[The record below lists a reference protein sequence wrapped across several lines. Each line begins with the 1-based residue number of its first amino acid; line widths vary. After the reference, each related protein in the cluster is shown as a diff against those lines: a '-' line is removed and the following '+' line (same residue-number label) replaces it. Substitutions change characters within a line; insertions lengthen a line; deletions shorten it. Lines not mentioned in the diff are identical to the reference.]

1 LAAPRILGL
10 GPQENL
16 IDVVRLAD
24 AELEKSHGPSRS
36 LVAVAPGI
44 EVRATRE
51 AYSGPFQSY
60 VVRIHVPPESV
71 PAFRANPR
79 QSPSPCTVE
88 AVDEANGVYDL
99 QCPAPASDSSNEP
112 LALLGELVRLPEVW
126 HVHGEDYRHDRVS
139 IGRLFQEMAHRRASD
154 VHLYPGSSPVFRVD
168 GVTLVASELEP
179 VSGEQI
185 LALLRE
191 IAPVSDWEKFEKQ
204 NQCSFNYHQ
213 FHTAFSRVSAFV
225 TAGVPHLTLRFL
237 PEQIPSFEDLH
248 IPRTIMERLGA
259 LHHGL
264 VLIAGM
270 TGSGK
275 STTVASLIDWINA
288 NKSLHILTIEDPVEF
303 VHANKKSIV
312 SQRNV
317 GSDVATFQEGV
328 RGALRH
334 DPDVIFIGEMRDP
347 DTIRAAIDAAS
358 TGHLVLTTFHSNTA
372 AESVNRIVSFFD
384 PVERDL
390 VRLQLR
396 DSLKCVI
403 CQRLLPR
410 KGGGRIP
417 ALEFLF
423 NDSRTLAESIQK
435 GDSAGIR
442 TGMQQTISESK
453 IFERSL
459 YELSKTGLITLET
472 ALAHATTP
480 EIVEQ
485 MRLGTYVPPHLER
498 ISEHRVE

>member
-10 GPQENL
+10 GPQQNL
-16 IDVVRLAD
+16 ADVVRLA
-24 AELEKSHGPSRS
+24 ELELANSHGPSRG
-36 LVAVAPGI
+36 LVAVAPGF
-44 EVRATRE
+44 EVRASRDGF
-51 AYSGPFQSY
+51 AGPYQSY
-60 VVRIHVPPESV
+60 VIRLQLPPESV
-71 PAFRANPR
+71 AAVKSIPAHSA
-79 QSPSPCTVE
+79 SPCTLNE
-88 AVDEANGVYDL
+88 VDGAYEL
-99 QCPAPASDSSNEP
+99 RCQAPASDSSNEP
-112 LALLGELVRLPEVW
+112 LALLGELLPLPEVW
-126 HVHGEDYRHDRVS
+126 HVHGEEYREDRVS
-139 IGRLFQEMAHRRASD
+139 IGGLFQAMAERRASD

-168 GVTLVASELEP
+168 GATLAASELEP

-191 IAPVSDWEKFEKQ
+191 IAPDRDREQFEKE

-213 FHTAFSRVSAFV
+213 FGAAFSRVSAFI
-225 TAGVPHLTLRFL
+225 TSGVPHLTIRFL
-237 PEQIPSFEDLH
+237 PELIPSFEDLH
-248 IPRTIMERLGA
+248 IPRAIMEKLGA
-259 LHHGL
+259 MHHGL
-264 VLIAGM
+264 VLVAGM

-275 STTVASLIDWINA
+275 STTVASLIDWINS

-303 VHANKKSIV
+303 VHLNKRSIV

-317 GSDVATFQEGV
+317 GTDVATFQEGV
-328 RGALRH
+328 RTALRH

-372 AESVNRIVSFFD
+372 AEVVNRIVSFFD

-403 CQRLLPR
+403 CQRLLPK

-417 ALEFLF
+417 ALEFMF
-423 NDSRTLAESIQK
+423 NDSRLIADSIIR
-435 GDSAGIR
+435 GDSSGIR
-442 TGMQQTISESK
+442 VGMQQTISDSK

-459 YELSKTGLITLET
+459 HELVKLGKISLET
-472 ALAHATTP
+472 ALANATTP

-485 MRLGTYVPPHLER
+485 MRLGTYVPPQLER
-498 ISEHRVE
+498 KFEHRGD

>member
-1 LAAPRILGL
+1 MAAPRILGL
-10 GPQENL
+10 GPQQSL
-16 IDVVRLAD
+16 ADVVRLAD
-24 AELEKSHGPSRS
+24 AELETTHGPSRR
-36 LVAVAPGI
+36 LVAIAPGI
-44 EVRATRE
+44 EVRATRDG
-51 AYSGPFQSY
+51 YSGPFQSF
-60 VVRIHVPPESV
+60 VLRLHVPAEL
-71 PAFRANPR
+71 
-79 QSPSPCTVE
+79 VE
-88 AVDEANGVYDL
+88 AVRAIPARAASPCSVVEVDGLYEFRCD
-99 QCPAPASDSSNEP
+99 APATDGGNDP
-112 LALLGELVRLPEVW
+112 LALLGGILRFPEVW
-126 HVHGEDYRHDRVS
+126 HVHGEEYRHERLS
-139 IGRLFQEMAHRRASD
+139 IGGLFDEMAQRRASD

-168 GVTLVASELEP
+168 GATLSASDLEP

-191 IAPVSDWEKFEKQ
+191 IAPTRDWEQFEKE

-213 FHTAFSRVSAFV
+213 FGTAFSRVSAFV
-225 TAGVPHLTLRFL
+225 TAGVPHLTLRYL

-248 IPRTIMERLGA
+248 IPRSIMERLGA

-264 VLIAGM
+264 VLVAGM

-275 STTVASLIDWINA
+275 STTVASLVEWINT
-288 NKSLHILTIEDPVEF
+288 NKPLHILTIEDPIEF
-303 VHANKKSIV
+303 VHVSKQSIV

-317 GSDVATFQEGV
+317 GTDVGTFQEGV
-328 RGALRH
+328 RAALRH

-372 AESVNRIVSFFD
+372 AEVVNRIVSFFA

-403 CQRLLPR
+403 CQRLLPK

-423 NDSRTLAESIQK
+423 NDSRTIADSIQK
-435 GDSAGIR
+435 GDSVGLR
-442 TGMQQTISESK
+442 VGMQQTISESK

-459 YELSKTGLITLET
+459 YELVKLGLITLET
-472 ALAHATTP
+472 ALANATTP

-498 ISEHRVE
+498 ILEHRAE

>member
-1 LAAPRILGL
+1 
-10 GPQENL
+10 
-16 IDVVRLAD
+16 
-24 AELEKSHGPSRS
+24 
-36 LVAVAPGI
+36 
-44 EVRATRE
+44 
-51 AYSGPFQSY
+51 
-60 VVRIHVPPESV
+60 
-71 PAFRANPR
+71 
-79 QSPSPCTVE
+79 
-88 AVDEANGVYDL
+88 
-99 QCPAPASDSSNEP
+99 
-112 LALLGELVRLPEVW
+112 
-126 HVHGEDYRHDRVS
+126 
-139 IGRLFQEMAHRRASD
+139 
-154 VHLYPGSSPVFRVD
+154 
-168 GVTLVASELEP
+168 
-179 VSGEQI
+179 
-185 LALLRE
+185 
-191 IAPVSDWEKFEKQ
+191 
-204 NQCSFNYHQ
+204 
-213 FHTAFSRVSAFV
+213 
-225 TAGVPHLTLRFL
+225 
-237 PEQIPSFEDLH
+237 
-248 IPRTIMERLGA
+248 
-259 LHHGL
+259 
-264 VLIAGM
+264 M

-303 VHANKKSIV
+303 VHTNKKSIDLATERR
-312 SQRNV
+312 QR
-317 GSDVATFQEGV
+317 
-328 RGALRH
+328 RGHVPGRRAGRFRH

-423 NDSRTLAESIQK
+423 NDSRTIAEAIQK

-442 TGMQQTISESK
+442 MGMQQTISESK

-459 YELSKTGLITLET
+459 YELSKMGLITLET

-498 ISEHRVE
+498 ISEHRTE

>member
-10 GPQENL
+10 GPQQSL
-16 IDVVRLAD
+16 IDVVRLAE
-24 AELEKSHGPSRS
+24 AELEKTHGPARRM
-36 LVAVAPGI
+36 VAVAPGI
-44 EVRATRE
+44 DVRASRE
-51 AYSGPFQSY
+51 GYSGPFRSF
-60 VVRIHVPPESV
+60 VVRLHVPEESV
-71 PAFRANPR
+71 PALRAIPTHAA
-79 QSPSPCTVE
+79 SPCTLEEVDGLFELRCE
-88 AVDEANGVYDL
+88 A
-99 QCPAPASDSSNEP
+99 PTSDSSNEP
-112 LALLGELVRLPEVW
+112 LALIGELLRLPEVW
-126 HVHGEDYRHDRVS
+126 HVHGEEYRHDRLS
-139 IGRLFQEMAHRRASD
+139 IGQLFDEMGRRRASD
-154 VHLYPGSSPVFRVD
+154 VHMYPGSSPVFRVD
-168 GVTLVASELEP
+168 GATLLASELEP

-185 LALLRE
+185 LDLLRE
-191 IAPVSDWEKFEKQ
+191 IAPARDWDEFEKE

-213 FHTAFSRVSAFV
+213 FGTAFSRVSAFL
-225 TAGVPHLTLRFL
+225 TAGVPHLTIRYL

-248 IPRTIMERLGA
+248 IPRSIMEKLGE

-264 VLIAGM
+264 VLVAGM

-275 STTVASLIDWINA
+275 STTVASLVDWINA

-303 VHANKKSIV
+303 VHTNKQSIV

-317 GSDVATFQEGV
+317 GTDVSTFQDGV
-328 RGALRH
+328 RASLRH

-372 AESVNRIVSFFD
+372 AEVVNRIVSFFD

-410 KGGGRIP
+410 KGKGRVP

-423 NDSRTLAESIQK
+423 NDSRMIAESIQR

-442 TGMQQTISESK
+442 NGMQQTISESK
-453 IFERSL
+453 IFERNL
-459 YELSKTGLITLET
+459 LELVKLGLVSMDT
-472 ALAHATTP
+472 AVANATSP
-480 EIVEQ
+480 EILEQ

-498 ISEHRVE
+498 ISEHRSE

>member
-10 GPQENL
+10 GPQQNL
-16 IDVVRLAD
+16 AEVVRLA
-24 AELEKSHGPSRS
+24 ATELQQTHGPSRR
-36 LVAVAPGI
+36 LVAVAPGF
-44 EVRATRE
+44 EVRASRDGFT
-51 AYSGPFQSY
+51 GPYQSF
-60 VVRIHVPPESV
+60 VIRLHVPPESV
-71 PAFRANPR
+71 AALKSIPAHAA
-79 QSPSPCTVE
+79 SPCTLSE
-88 AVDEANGVYDL
+88 VDGAYEL
-99 QCPAPASDSSNEP
+99 RCRAPATDSGNEP
-112 LALLGELVRLPEVW
+112 LALLGELLRLPEVW
-126 HVHGEDYRHDRVS
+126 HVRGEEYRGDRLS
-139 IGRLFQEMAHRRASD
+139 IGGLFQEMAERRASD

-168 GVTLVASELEP
+168 GETLSASELDP

-191 IAPVSDWEKFEKQ
+191 IASDRDWQQFEKE

-213 FHTAFSRVSAFV
+213 FGAAFSRVSAFI
-225 TAGVPHLTLRFL
+225 TAGVPHLTIRFL
-237 PEQIPSFEDLH
+237 PELIPTFEDLH
-248 IPRTIMERLGA
+248 IPRSVMEKLGA
-259 LHHGL
+259 MHHGL
-264 VLIAGM
+264 VLVAGM

-303 VHANKKSIV
+303 VHVNKKSII

-317 GSDVATFQEGV
+317 GTDVATFREGV
-328 RGALRH
+328 RTALRH
-334 DPDVIFIGEMRDP
+334 DPDVVFIGEMRDP

-372 AESVNRIVSFFD
+372 AEVVNRIVSFFP

-403 CQRLLPR
+403 CQRLLPKR
-410 KGGGRIP
+410 GGGRIP

-423 NDSRTLAESIQK
+423 NDTRMISESIIR
-435 GDSAGIR
+435 GDSSGIR
-442 TGMQQTISESK
+442 VGMQHTISESK

-459 YELSKTGLITLET
+459 HELVKLGKITMET
-472 ALAHATTP
+472 ALANATTP
-480 EIVEQ
+480 DILEQ
-485 MRLGTYVPPHLER
+485 MRLGTYVPPQLER
-498 ISEHRVE
+498 KFEHRGD

>member
-10 GPQENL
+10 GPQQNL
-16 IDVVRLAD
+16 ADVVRLAEL
-24 AELEKSHGPSRS
+24 ELEKSHGPSRG

-44 EVRATRE
+44 EVRASRE
-51 AYSGPFQSY
+51 GFAGPYQTY
-60 VVRIHVPPESV
+60 VIRLQLPPESV
-71 PAFRANPR
+71 AAVKSIPAHAA
-79 QSPSPCTVE
+79 SPCTLNE
-88 AVDEANGVYDL
+88 VDGAYEL
-99 QCPAPASDSSNEP
+99 RCQAPASDSSNEP
-112 LALLGELVRLPEVW
+112 LALLGELFPLPEVW
-126 HVHGEDYRHDRVS
+126 HVHGEEYREDRVS
-139 IGRLFQEMAHRRASD
+139 IGGLFQATADRRASD

-168 GVTLVASELEP
+168 GATLAASELEP

-191 IAPVSDWEKFEKQ
+191 IAPDRDWQQFEKE

-213 FHTAFSRVSAFV
+213 FGAAFSRVSAFI
-225 TAGVPHLTLRFL
+225 TSGVPHLTIRFL

-248 IPRTIMERLGA
+248 IPRPIMEKLGA
-259 LHHGL
+259 MHHGL
-264 VLIAGM
+264 VLVAGM

-275 STTVASLIDWINA
+275 STTVASLIDWINS

-303 VHANKKSIV
+303 VHLNKQSIV

-317 GSDVATFQEGV
+317 GTDVATFQEGV
-328 RGALRH
+328 RTALRH

-372 AESVNRIVSFFD
+372 AEVVNRIVSFFD

-403 CQRLLPR
+403 CQRLLPK

-417 ALEFLF
+417 ALEFMF
-423 NDSRTLAESIQK
+423 NDSRLIADSIIR
-435 GDSAGIR
+435 GDSSGIR
-442 TGMQQTISESK
+442 VGMQQTISDSK

-459 YELSKTGLITLET
+459 HELVKLGEISLET
-472 ALAHATTP
+472 ALANATTP

-485 MRLGTYVPPHLER
+485 MRLGTYVPPQLER
-498 ISEHRVE
+498 KFEHRGD